1 MEQTLGSQRFCNSS
15 TGWKN
20 RIGAGEGGVSLAN
33 SCKCEVA
40 LDSSNGKG
48 WNSFEVS
55 GAQSLCCCER
65 CMEGSSVEGMILL
78 RERTRAA
85 EKVSALVIQHL
96 RGCEQNVG
104 RKCEQLKPFLWSHQ
118 QNLSGLCG
126 KGYYFFT
133 RTKVNK

>member
-1 MEQTLGSQRFCNSS
+1 MEQTLRSQRFCNSS

-85 EKVSALVIQHL
+85 EKVSPQ
-96 RGCEQNVG
+96 RM
-104 RKCEQLKPFLWSHQ
+104 
-118 QNLSGLCG
+118 
-126 KGYYFFT
+126 
-133 RTKVNK
+133 